1 MKLEQKIGR
10 VHVPEKPMHTV
21 GHVYRRFV
29 SDAKGW
35 QFERGHHIDMMA
47 HWYGMFCV
55 LCR

>member
-47 HWYGMFCV
+47 H
-55 LCR
+55 